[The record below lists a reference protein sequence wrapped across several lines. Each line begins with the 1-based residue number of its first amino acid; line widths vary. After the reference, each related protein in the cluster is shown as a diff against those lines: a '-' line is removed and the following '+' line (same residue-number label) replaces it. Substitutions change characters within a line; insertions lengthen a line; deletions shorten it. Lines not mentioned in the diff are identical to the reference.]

1 MRDLLTAG
9 LTALDLDPAAA
20 DKLARYAELLLEKN
34 KVMNLTGHHRAPGR
48 SHPGTCWTARRWRR
62 SWTCPASASST

>member
-20 DKLARYAELLLEKN
+20 PQLERYAALLLEKN
-34 KVMNLTGHHRAPGR
+34 KVMNLTAITAPR
-48 SHPGTCWTARRWRR
+48 DVATLHLLDLSLIHI
-62 SWTCPASASST
+62 

>member
-34 KVMNLTGHHRAPGR
+34 KVMNLTAILIRNRLRKKYA
-48 SHPGTCWTARRWRR
+48 
-62 SWTCPASASST
+62 ASSF

>member
-34 KVMNLTGHHRAPGR
+34 KVMNLTAITGERDVATLHLLDLSLIHI
-48 SHPGTCWTARRWRR
+48 
-62 SWTCPASASST
+62 

>member
-34 KVMNLTGHHRAPGR
+34 KVMNLTAITVPMTL
-48 SHPGTCWTARRWRR
+48 PPCTCWTARRWRR